1 MSLRIHFSPRDLA
14 NVRFADGPD
23 PLWELLLSL
32 HVLQED
38 RPGPLFDR
46 WRARVRRT
54 EHARDLCAI
63 APAQGY
69 SPDFLTPPE
78 AAAGLEAGLEAILR
92 TPAHRVHEELS
103 MLPEERMR
111 PLWAGRLPR
120 DGGSALT
127 DLLTQLGGYHREAL
141 RPYWSH
147 FERQVRAD
155 VDARSRLMAVDGMSA
170 MFATLHP
177 MLSWDQPVLRLRGT
191 HVAGDLELGGRGL
204 RLVPSFF
211 CRSVP
216 TLLADPRLPPVLV
229 YPIAHDP
236 VWLAPEP
243 EVIVRQ
249 ETALSALL
257 GATRA
262 KTLHAVAAAGGCTTT
277 ELADLTG
284 VSVPSASYHAS
295 ILRGAGLLETRR
307 EGTAVRHTLTTLG
320 DTLLRPPRSPHR

>member
-1 MSLRIHFSPRDLA
+1 MALRIHFSPRDLTG
-14 NVRFADGPD
+14 VRFAEGPD

-38 RPGPLFDR
+38 RPGPQLDR
-46 WRARVRRT
+46 WRTRVRRT
-54 EHARDLCAI
+54 EHARELCAI
-63 APAQGY
+63 APASGY

-78 AAAGLEAGLEAILR
+78 GAAGLEAGLEAILR

-103 MLPEERMR
+103 LLPEERER
-111 PLWAGRLPR
+111 PSWAERLPR
-120 DGGSALT
+120 DGAALT
-127 DLLTQLGGYHREAL
+127 DLLSQLSGYHDEAL
-141 RPYWSH
+141 RPHWSH

-155 VDARSRLMAVDGMSA
+155 LDARSRLLAVDGMSA

-177 MLSWDQPVLRLRGT
+177 MLSWDPPVMRLHGS

-211 CRSVP
+211 CRTVP

-236 VWLAPEP
+236 SWLAPEP
-243 EVIVRQ
+243 EVLVRP

-262 KTLHAVAAAGGCTTT
+262 KTLHAVAAARGCTTT

-284 VSVPSASYHAS
+284 VSVASASYHAS

-320 DTLLRPPRSPHR
+320 GSLLRPPRSPHR

>member
-1 MSLRIHFSPRDLA
+1 MSLRIHFSPVDLA
-14 NVRFADGPD
+14 GVRFADGPD

-32 HVLQED
+32 HILQED

-63 APAQGY
+63 APTLGY

-92 TPAHRVHEELS
+92 TPSQRVHEELS
-103 MLPEERMR
+103 MLPEERDR
-111 PLWAGRLPR
+111 PAWAERLPR
-120 DGGSALT
+120 DGTAVT
-127 DLLTQLGGYHREAL
+127 DLLTQLSGYHREAL
-141 RPYWSH
+141 RPYWGH
-147 FERQVRAD
+147 FDRQVRAD
-155 VDARSRLMAVDGMSA
+155 IDARTRLLAIDGMSA
-170 MFATLHP
+170 MFGTLHP
-177 MLSWDQPVLRLRGT
+177 MLSWDPPILRLRGS

-211 CRSVP
+211 CRGAP

-229 YPIAHDP
+229 YPVAHDP
-236 VWLAPEP
+236 AWLMPEP
-243 EVIVRQ
+243 DVRVQ
-249 ETALSALL
+249 PETALSALL

-277 ELADLTG
+277 ELADRTG
-284 VSVPSASYHAS
+284 VSVASASYHAS

-320 DTLLRPPRSPHR
+320 ATLLRPPRPPHR